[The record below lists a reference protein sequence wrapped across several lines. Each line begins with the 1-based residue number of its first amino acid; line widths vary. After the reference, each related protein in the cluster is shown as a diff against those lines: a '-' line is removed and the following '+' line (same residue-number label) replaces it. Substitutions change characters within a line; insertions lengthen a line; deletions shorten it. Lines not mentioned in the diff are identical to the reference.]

1 MRRAGITVFAIVAIT
16 ALSAA
21 PGAAETYK
29 VSDLDTLTR
38 LVQFEA
44 EPGDI
49 IELQPGYYYF
59 EADRIRCNR
68 SGTPEKPII
77 VRGIIEDGKLPVID
91 AVRVN
96 VKRCVFNVR
105 TGVHDVVFENMEI
118 KNCAG
123 SRYGDRETYGHN
135 ASAFYFEG
143 SHNITCRNIDSHHNE
158 DGFFATHGADC
169 ILIENCRVHHNGTEY
184 TGEHNRTHNFYFCA
198 KRQIVRNSYIHDS
211 TEGENFKSRADSS
224 IFAYNW
230 VDEEAIYSVAVD
242 SGGAEGTL
250 WLGNVVMKRTNLGHG
265 QGRLLGVGDGTG
277 VASGKLFAINNT
289 FITIFPRDFYLFTE
303 RSSTTDVFLFNN
315 VFAGPAQ
322 RFLDRNGKGGVTGSH
337 NWIQAGIADVPEGL
351 ENTLSGED
359 PGFVDQEGFDF
370 RLRAGS
376 PLLDKG
382 LSREDIAPYV
392 REVTDFHKRE
402 VDGVSPSPIYLRA
415 VEEIESGAPGS
426 EPLRKAVGCS
436 ERAAADALDI
446 GAYEYVKP
454 AE

>member
-1 MRRAGITVFAIVAIT
+1 MRRACRTAFAIVAI
-16 ALSAA
+16 AA
-21 PGAAETYK
+21 IFAAQGAAETYK

-44 EPGDI
+44 EPGDV

-59 EADRIRCNR
+59 EADRIRCDR

-77 VRGIIEDGKLPVID
+77 VRGVIEDGKVPVID
-91 AVRVN
+91 GVRVN
-96 VKRCVFNVR
+96 VKRSIFNVR
-105 TGVHDVVFENMEI
+105 PGVHDVVFENMEI

-123 SRYGDRETYGHN
+123 SRYLDRETFGHN
-135 ASAFYFEG
+135 AGAFYFED
-143 SHNITCRNIDSHHNE
+143 SHNITCRNIESHHNE

-169 ILIENCRVHHNGTEY
+169 ILIENCHVHHNGTEY

-198 KRQIVRNSYIHDS
+198 KRQMVRNSYIHDS

-242 SGGAEGTL
+242 SGGADGTL
-250 WLGNVVMKRTNLGHG
+250 WIGNVVAKRTNLGHG

-289 FITIFPRDFYLFTE
+289 FITIFPRDFYLFSE
-303 RSSTTDVFLFNN
+303 QSSTTDVFLFNN
-315 VFAGPAQ
+315 VFAGPGE
-322 RFLDRNGKGGVTGSH
+322 RFLDKNGQGAVTGSH
-337 NWIQAGIADVPEGL
+337 NWIQAGTVDVPEGM
-351 ENTLSGED
+351 ENTLSGDD
-359 PGFVDQEGFDF
+359 PGFIDAATFDF
-370 RLRAGS
+370 RLTADS
-376 PLLDKG
+376 PLVDGG
-382 LSREDIAPYV
+382 LTHADTAPYV
-392 REVTDFHKRE
+392 RQVTDFHKGE
-402 VDGVSPSPIYLRA
+402 VDGVRPSPIYLQA
-415 VEEIESGAPGS
+415 VRDVESGAPTF
-426 EPLRKAVGCS
+426 EPRRKAAGYQARPAGGAV
-436 ERAAADALDI
+436 DL